1 MKRKTKLKIPKAI
14 RQQVWLKY
22 NGDNF
27 HNKCYIKWCT
37 NKITVFNYH
46 VGHNIPESKGGTIEI
61 GNLRPICSN
70 CNLSMSSKFTIDQWN
85 DLSHKRKSFCS
96 RIFSFLFN

>member
-27 HNKCYIKWCT
+27 DNKCYIKWCT

-96 RIFSFLFN
+96 RIFSFFFN

>member
-1 MKRKTKLKIPKAI
+1 MKRLKKVKIPKAI

-22 NGDNF
+22 NGSNF
-27 HNKCYIKWCT
+27 DNKCYIKWCT

-70 CNLSMSSKFTIDQWN
+70 CNLSMSSKFTIDEWN
-85 DLSHKRKSFCS
+85 DLSCKRKSFCN
-96 RIFSFLFN
+96 RIFSFFFN